1 VTQVYGGRETRFQ
14 EDSAFAN
21 VDESQP
27 ERTISS
33 WKRRAAVLESRQK
46 QWVV

>member
-1 VTQVYGGRETRFQ
+1 VTQVYGGRETCFQ
-14 EDSAFAN
+14 EDSACAN

-33 WKRRAAVLESRQK
+33 WKRRAPVLESRRK
-46 QWVV
+46 QWIV